1 MSDRRLVRRKQVF
14 RARRRRLSWKRERKS
29 MAQIAADAVVGII
42 GGVSTAIVMGQLG
55 QRVDSVEEM
64 WVPVVG
70 GLIAVAIWEV
80 VCRPLSNY
88 LWAVPE
94 AMFMESQDELI
105 STKARIADLQESV
118 AALQAQVNKTRKNQA
133 FADVLTKQYDHG
145 LHEIMNWKGLRKHSK
160 FTNEIAA
167 EWHQREKAWT
177 QGVRD
182 LLEAQS
188 CTAQVI
194 AHFWN
199 LHKVELGA
207 YHPNVKMNHAL
218 SMFSIRLDRLKA
230 IIDMY
235 SETPI
240 LAE

>member
-1 MSDRRLVRRKQVF
+1 
-14 RARRRRLSWKRERKS
+14 
-29 MAQIAADAVVGII
+29 MAQIAGDAVVGVV
-42 GGVSTAIVMGQLG
+42 GGVSTAIIMGQLG
-55 QRVDSVEEM
+55 QRVDSVEEI

-70 GLIAVAIWEV
+70 GLIAVAIWELV
-80 VCRPLSNY
+80 WRPFSNY

-94 AMFMESQDELI
+94 AMFLESQDVLI
-105 STKARIADLQESV
+105 STRARITDLQESV
-118 AALQAQVNKTRKNQA
+118 ATLQAQVNKTIKNQA

-160 FTNEIAA
+160 FTNEVAA
-167 EWHQREKAWT
+167 EWYRQEKAWT
-177 QGVRD
+177 KGVRD
-182 LLEAQS
+182 LLEAER

-199 LHKVELGA
+199 IHKVVLGA
-207 YHPNVKMNHAL
+207 YHPNAKMNQAL

-240 LAE
+240 LAD